1 MSGVMFDDQRLL
13 ELLRL
18 QRRVGSEI
26 ASVVERKSAPTV
38 RRSRYEIPPCGSES
52 AYQRHRYR
60 GEERDHACKLGHSR
74 YEMLRAAGAKPDP
87 LAPLGIEDV
96 A

>member
-1 MSGVMFDDQRLL
+1 MSGLMFDDHRLL

-26 ASVVERKSAPTV
+26 AAVVERKTPSNV

-60 GEERDHACKLGHSR
+60 GEDRDDACKLGHAR

-87 LAPLGIEDV
+87 RAPLGIEDV